1 MKQHTEGG
9 SISLD
14 NLLPMANM
22 ALFGSGRANLKEET
36 KEAEGITHIFS
47 HAFILSFELS
57 SVCHPFPSVGLGFP
71 RVHLRSLWLKPPSGV
86 GQFFQ
91 NYSLLYLICQ
101 QCTSLEH
108 YHGTSPPSAVNTN
121 FICLCHEVKDLMF
134 YSLHIL
140 HAFVLKCFYF
150 LLTSS

>member
-36 KEAEGITHIFS
+36 KEAEGITYIFS

-71 RVHLRSLWLKPPSGV
+71 RVHLRSL
-86 GQFFQ
+86 
-91 NYSLLYLICQ
+91 
-101 QCTSLEH
+101 
-108 YHGTSPPSAVNTN
+108 
-121 FICLCHEVKDLMF
+121 
-134 YSLHIL
+134 
-140 HAFVLKCFYF
+140 
-150 LLTSS
+150 

>member
-1 MKQHTEGG
+1 MHEYVCMKQHTEGG

-22 ALFGSGRANLKEET
+22 ALFGSGRGNLKEET

-71 RVHLRSLWLKPPSGV
+71 RVHLRSL
-86 GQFFQ
+86 
-91 NYSLLYLICQ
+91 
-101 QCTSLEH
+101 
-108 YHGTSPPSAVNTN
+108 
-121 FICLCHEVKDLMF
+121 
-134 YSLHIL
+134 
-140 HAFVLKCFYF
+140 
-150 LLTSS
+150 